1 MKKILAII
9 LCVLLVTALVGCGA
23 SRDKAAADSVDQNLY
38 RAVPAEEYGGLSAGS
53 LYAYSETSAPAP
65 TEPVP
70 GDSVSTNRKLIRTVS
85 LNLETEE
92 YDVLL
97 DGISERIAACGGY
110 VESLD
115 ADTRYSSDSRYA
127 HMTIR
132 VPAARL
138 DEFVS
143 SVSGISNV
151 VQKSENTEDVTLT
164 YVDLES
170 HASALR
176 TEQERLIELLAKAEN
191 LTEILEIEDRL
202 TDVRYELE
210 YMESQL
216 RTYDN
221 LVDYATVT
229 LTINEVK
236 VLTDTEVVEKGFWEK
251 IGDGFM
257 DSLNSVWEG
266 LKNFFSF
273 IVIAVPYLVVIAV
286 IAGIILLIIILCVK
300 KSRKKAAK
308 RNTAPQKTEPPM
320 PPRPVPQPPVAPQP
334 AAPQQQPVNPEQK

>member
-9 LCVLLVTALVGCGA
+9 LCVLLLVTALVGCGA
-23 SRDKAAADSVDQNLY
+23 SGDAAAYEKGAEADYALY
-38 RAVPAEEYGGLSAGS
+38 APEEAYGGISG
-53 LYAYSETSAPAP
+53 YSYQRNGGDSYGATTAAAPQ
-65 TEPVP
+65 EPVP

-85 LNLETEE
+85 LTLETEE

-97 DGISERIAACGGY
+97 NGISERIAACGGY
-110 VESLD
+110 VENLD

-127 HMTIR
+127 RMTIR

-151 VQKSENTEDVTLT
+151 VQKSENTQDVTLS

-229 LTINEVK
+229 LTISEVK
-236 VLTDTEVVEKGFWEK
+236 VLTDTEPVEKGFWEK
-251 IGDGFM
+251 IGDGFKE
-257 DSLNSVWEG
+257 SLNDVWEG
-266 LKNFFSF
+266 LKSFFSF
-273 IVIAVPYLVVIAV
+273 IVIAVPYLVVVAV
-286 IAGIILLIIILCVK
+286 IVGIILLIIILCVK

-308 RNTAPQKTEPPM
+308 RNTAPQPQRMQPPM
-320 PPRPVPQPPVAPQP
+320 PPRPVPQPPV
-334 AAPQQQPVNPEQK
+334 NPEQK